1 MPMAMKELAPP
12 PPTPGATAPPVAI
25 LGLREVRRA
34 LVELPGWR
42 SIKYGRRLLG
52 EFRLQRDEDAAAFV
66 IAALVTAIEVG
77 LAPEVEILSPVVRVV
92 VSEVRPW
99 AVSPRVLT
107 FAGSLS
113 TLAGSPGSPAG
124 GPPRAALSHLTED
137 LIAWRGR
144 QTGLRSARGA
154 AADPVAGMVKA
165 FATFE
170 ATVRALVPWLDEAR
184 EALAPLLPDE
194 AEIERRAAS
203 DTLTRPMQLDRDA
216 RLLGERLDP
225 LLALL
230 RAAQASDPRAKR
242 SLDPTEDL
250 TPHLQPKPRQG
261 PSEP

>member
-1 MPMAMKELAPP
+1 MKDPGPP
-12 PPTPGATAPPVAI
+12 QPEHTRGAGASPTSVFC
-25 LGLREVRRA
+25 LQEVRRA
-34 LVELPGWR
+34 LADLPGWK

-52 EFRLQRDEDAAAFV
+52 EFRLQRDEEAAAFV
-66 IAALVTAIEVG
+66 IAALATAIEAG
-77 LAPEVEILSPVVRVV
+77 LVPEVEILSPVVRVV
-92 VSEVRPW
+92 VSELRPW
-99 AVSPRVLT
+99 AVSPRVLA

-113 TLAGSPGSPAG
+113 RLAGSPGSPLG
-124 GPPRAALSHLTED
+124 GSPRAALSHLAED

-144 QTGLRSARGA
+144 QAGLRSARGTE
-154 AADPVAGMVKA
+154 ADPVAGMVKA

-216 RLLGERLDP
+216 RLLGARLDP

-230 RAAQASDPRAKR
+230 RAAQVSDPRPQS

-250 TPHLQPKPRQG
+250 TPHLRSKPTKD
-261 PSEP
+261 PVEP